1 MISADELTQR
11 STKAI
16 VYLAGILVIPVVGIA
31 QRDALT
37 LTRTLSLA
45 LAIALTL
52 TLTLTLRRSPSEARW
67 A

>member
-16 VYLAGILVIPVVGIA
+16 VYLAGILVIPLVGIA

-37 LTRTLSLA
+37 LTPTLTP
-45 LAIALTL
+45 ALT
-52 TLTLTLRRSPSEARW
+52 PA
-67 A
+67 